1 MKVPPFLKTGDT
13 IGIVCPAAYMPK
25 DKIAACVS
33 TLKKWGY
40 KVKVGKTVGG
50 KSANYFSGTD
60 EERLNDLQSMLDDK
74 NIKAIIFGRGGYGT
88 SRILDQI
95 NFKSF
100 ISKPKWIVGFSD
112 ITLLHTY
119 MQKNIKISSVHGPMC
134 GAFNHDKGE
143 NMFTLSLKD
152 VLEGKPTVFQ
162 AEYHSLNNPGKT
174 TASITGGNLCL
185 LAHGIGTNAEVD
197 TKGKILFIED
207 VGEQLYNIDRMML
220 QLKRSGKFE
229 QLKGL
234 IVGGFTDCKNTDRIF
249 GKDAYEIIFEQI
261 QEFDFP
267 TCFGFPISH
276 EKENVAIQMGMKYTL
291 EVNAYQALLS
301 TV

>member
-13 IGIVCPAAYMPK
+13 IGIVCPAAYMSK

-100 ISKPKWIVGFSD
+100 ISKPKWIVGFSERV
-112 ITLLHTY
+112 
-119 MQKNIKISSVHGPMC
+119 NIFSPLSWLKAPHIGPC
-134 GAFNHDKGE
+134 TDE
-143 NMFTLSLKD
+143 
-152 VLEGKPTVFQ
+152 
-162 AEYHSLNNPGKT
+162 
-174 TASITGGNLCL
+174 
-185 LAHGIGTNAEVD
+185 
-197 TKGKILFIED
+197 IL
-207 VGEQLYNIDRMML
+207 
-220 QLKRSGKFE
+220 
-229 QLKGL
+229 
-234 IVGGFTDCKNTDRIF
+234 IF
-249 GKDAYEIIFEQI
+249 F
-261 QEFDFP
+261 
-267 TCFGFPISH
+267 C
-276 EKENVAIQMGMKYTL
+276 M
-291 EVNAYQALLS
+291 
-301 TV
+301 